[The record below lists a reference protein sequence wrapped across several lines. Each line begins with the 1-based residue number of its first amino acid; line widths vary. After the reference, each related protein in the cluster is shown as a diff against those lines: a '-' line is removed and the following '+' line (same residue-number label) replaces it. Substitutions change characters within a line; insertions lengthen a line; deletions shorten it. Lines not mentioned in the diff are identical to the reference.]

1 MCDGPL
7 QYVGDTVNNLEL
19 LPTMKRSI
27 TTFSKIELPFTV
39 ELLNKEM
46 NTYMNMYLR
55 YLTTKDITHIRKT
68 KFRGLKEEEI
78 EELLNTELVPRM
90 FKDLD
95 EPEMIKEEEKVTVTP
110 EEEEMLGK
118 INEEDVEVDEPL
130 PEEEE
135 QGVKKSDLTSSEVQT
150 VMVAQPPVPMMMA
163 QPPVQM
169 VLQQQA
175 TPLQQGTPLQQQG
188 TPLQQQGGYVLMPIT
203 PSIQPMQMVQAQIPN
218 APPTL
223 VVDTSPEAMEA
234 GGYTNTELPTI
245 RSILKTSKATS
256 PSSSPLSKTTK
267 FSINK
272 LGSND
277 SSTSSSSSSKI
288 NIVKEGQ

>member
-1 MCDGPL
+1 
-7 QYVGDTVNNLEL
+7 
-19 LPTMKRSI
+19 
-27 TTFSKIELPFTV
+27 
-39 ELLNKEM
+39 
-46 NTYMNMYLR
+46 
-55 YLTTKDITHIRKT
+55 
-68 KFRGLKEEEI
+68 
-78 EELLNTELVPRM
+78 M
-90 FKDLD
+90 FKDLT
-95 EPEMIKEEEKVTVTP
+95 EPEMIKEEEKVTITP

-118 INEEDVEVDEPL
+118 IEEEELEVGEPL
-130 PEEEE
+130 VAEEE
-135 QGVKKSDLTSSEVQT
+135 QGVKKSDLTDSKEVTAPQS
-150 VMVAQPPVPMMMA
+150 VMVAQPPVAMMVA
-163 QPPVQM
+163 QPPVEM
-169 VLQQQA
+169 VLQQQD
-175 TPLQQGTPLQQQG
+175 TSL

-245 RSILKTSKATS
+245 RSILKNSKATS
-256 PSSSPLSKTTK
+256 PKPSSAKATT

-277 SSTSSSSSSKI
+277 TSTSSSSSSKI

>member
-1 MCDGPL
+1 
-7 QYVGDTVNNLEL
+7 
-19 LPTMKRSI
+19 
-27 TTFSKIELPFTV
+27 
-39 ELLNKEM
+39 
-46 NTYMNMYLR
+46 MYLR

-68 KFRGLKEEEI
+68 KFKGLKEEEI
-78 EELLNTELVPRM
+78 EELLNTELVERVL
-90 FKDLD
+90 KDLT

-118 INEEDVEVDEPL
+118 IDKEDEEVDEPL
-130 PEEEE
+130 PEEE
-135 QGVKKSDLTSSEVQT
+135 QGVKKDDLTNFESARVPQS
-150 VMVAQPPVPMMMA
+150 VMVAQPPVAMMVA
-163 QPPVQM
+163 QPPVEM
-169 VLQQQA
+169 VLKQQETLLPQE
-175 TPLQQGTPLQQQG
+175 QG

-234 GGYTNTELPTI
+234 GGYSNTELPTI
-245 RSILKTSKATS
+245 RSILKNSKETS
-256 PSSSPLSKTTK
+256 PSSSPTKSKATT

-277 SSTSSSSSSKI
+277 SSSSSSSSSKI